1 MKKYS
6 AIIFD
11 LDGTLLNTLE
21 DLADSVNYAL
31 TSNGFAAR
39 TIEEVRVFV
48 GNGIRKLIERAV
60 PKNASTEAVD
70 SVFET
75 FKNHYLG
82 NMMNKTKPYDGIMEL
97 LRMLNER
104 GITMGIVSNKYD
116 PGVKGLNESFFG
128 KYIKVAIGESAGVAK
143 KPAPDT
149 VYAAIREMGVEKEN
163 TVYVG
168 DSDVDIATAANS
180 GLDCISVTWG
190 FRDRE
195 FLQEKGAAVMIDT
208 PFEILD
214 FVV

>member
-1 MKKYS
+1 MKKYF

-31 TSNGFAAR
+31 TSNGFEAR

-60 PKNASTEAVD
+60 PKNASAKAVD
-70 SVFET
+70 RVFET

-97 LRMLNER
+97 LRELNER
-104 GITMGIVSNKYD
+104 GIKMGIVSNKYD
-116 PGVKGLNESFFG
+116 PGVKGLNESFFS
-128 KYIKVAIGESAGVAK
+128 KYIKVAIGESANVAK

-149 VYAAIREMGVEKEN
+149 VYAAIREMGIEKEN
-163 TVYVG
+163 AVYVG

-195 FLQEKGAAVMIDT
+195 FLLKKGAAVTIDT
-208 PFEILD
+208 PLEILD

>member
-31 TSNGFAAR
+31 ASNGFAIR
-39 TIEEVRVFV
+39 SIEEVRMFV

-60 PKNASTEAVD
+60 PENTATEAVD
-70 SVFET
+70 MVFET
-75 FKNHYLG
+75 FKSHYLG

-97 LRMLNER
+97 LRMLSER
-104 GITMGIVSNKYD
+104 GVRMGIVSNKYD
-116 PGVKGLNESFFG
+116 PGVKGLNESFFS
-128 KYIKVAIGESAGVAK
+128 KYIKVAIGESASVAK

-149 VYAAIREMGVEKEN
+149 VYEAIKEMGIEKESA
-163 TVYVG
+163 VYVG

-195 FLQEKGAAVMIDT
+195 FLKEKGASVIIDN
-208 PFEILD
+208 PLEILD
-214 FVV
+214 FVI

>member
-31 TSNGFAAR
+31 ASNGFGMR
-39 TIEEVRVFV
+39 SIEEVRMFV

-60 PKNASTEAVD
+60 PDNTDIETVD

-75 FKNHYLG
+75 FKSHYLG

-97 LRMLNER
+97 LRMLSER
-104 GITMGIVSNKYD
+104 GVRMGIVSNKYD
-116 PGVKGLNESFFG
+116 PGVKGLNESFFS
-128 KYIKVAIGESAGVAK
+128 KYIKVAIGESADVAK

-149 VYAAIREMGVEKEN
+149 VYEALKEMGIEKTE

-195 FLQEKGAAVMIDT
+195 FLKEKGASVIIDS
-208 PFEILD
+208 PLEILD
-214 FVV
+214 FVI

>member
-21 DLADSVNYAL
+21 DLTDSVNYAL

-60 PKNASTEAVD
+60 PKNVSAEAVD

-128 KYIKVAIGESAGVAK
+128 KYIKVAIGESAGIAK

-149 VYAAIREMGVEKEN
+149 VYAAIREMGIEKEN

-195 FLQEKGAAVMIDT
+195 FLQEKGAAVIIDT

>member
-31 TSNGFAAR
+31 ASNGFGMR
-39 TIEEVRVFV
+39 SIEEVRMFV

-60 PKNASTEAVD
+60 PENTDIETVD

-75 FKNHYLG
+75 FKSHYLG

-97 LRMLNER
+97 LRILSER
-104 GITMGIVSNKYD
+104 GVRMGIVSNKYD
-116 PGVKGLNESFFG
+116 PGVKGLNESFFS
-128 KYIKVAIGESAGVAK
+128 KYIKVAIGESADVAK

-149 VYAAIREMGVEKEN
+149 VYEALKEMGIEKTE

-195 FLQEKGAAVMIDT
+195 FLKEKGASVIIDS
-208 PFEILD
+208 PLEILD
-214 FVV
+214 FVI

>member
-31 TSNGFAAR
+31 SANDFAAR
-39 TIEEVRVFV
+39 SIEEVRMFV

-60 PKNASTEAVD
+60 PESASAED
-70 SVFET
+70 IDNVFTT
-75 FKNHYLG
+75 FKSHYLG

-97 LRMLNER
+97 LRILSEK
-104 GITMGIVSNKYD
+104 GILMGIVSNKYD
-116 PGVKGLNESFFG
+116 PGVKGLNESFFSQ
-128 KYIKVAIGESAGVAK
+128 YIKVAIGESASVAK

-149 VYAAIREMGVEKEN
+149 VYEAIKEMGIEKEAA
-163 TVYVG
+163 VYVG

-190 FRDRE
+190 FRDRA
-195 FLQEKGAAVMIDT
+195 FLKEKGASVIIDN
-208 PFEILD
+208 PLEILD
-214 FVV
+214 FVI